1 MGNHLP
7 TDVFYH
13 HPLLRQL
20 YKNYKFRGK
29 RIFVTYLAYFQYLC
43 CALIGGLK
51 ISLNLIDKEDELY
64 QLKAWYLYH
73 KILTYYAQ
81 T

>member
-20 YKNYKFRGK
+20 YKNYKFRGNGYLSLILL
-29 RIFVTYLAYFQYLC
+29 IFSIFA
-43 CALIGGLK
+43 AL
-51 ISLNLIDKEDELY
+51 
-64 QLKAWYLYH
+64 
-73 KILTYYAQ
+73 
-81 T
+81 